1 MIHVMDFL
9 EIIFF
14 SGIIYLFSVW
24 LSTDKKKNLLVYFY
38 CYCACIFTS
47 YFLNAVTIST
57 FLIYISPVALILF
70 IIFHQDV
77 LQRNF
82 ITLHTEQPIDYD
94 IFVDWLEN
102 LIRTALY
109 AINNNKQ
116 LICVIENESDLA
128 SYLQTSFLI
137 QSPLA
142 QNIMCLVID
151 SASFDQEKL
160 FWCNRKGKLV
170 AINASWNIPRNVE
183 TPHNNMP
190 LWQQDALL
198 MTLKTDTIVF
208 KADPRTRNFDCVIKG
223 ILYQNVTAHNL
234 IPLIKKNM
242 HHIRKGDIIHE
253 NVNQKKYFEQQNY

>member
-1 MIHVMDFL
+1 MLAIKDFF
-9 EIIFF
+9 EIAFL
-14 SGIIYLFSVW
+14 SGTIYYFSVW

-38 CYCACIFTS
+38 CYCACIVTG
-47 YFLNAVTIST
+47 YLVNALTIST
-57 FLIYISPVALILF
+57 FLVYTSPVALLLF

-82 ITLHTEQPIDYD
+82 ITLHTQQPIDYD
-94 IFVDWLEN
+94 TFIDWLEN

-116 LICVIENESDLA
+116 LICVIENESDL
-128 SYLQTSFLI
+128 SPYLQTSFLL
-137 QSPLA
+137 QSPLW

-151 SASFDQEKL
+151 SASFDQEKIV
-160 FWCNRKGKLV
+160 WCNRNGKLV
-170 AINASWNIPRNVE
+170 GFNASWNIARNGQ
-183 TPHNNMP
+183 TAQNNMP

-242 HHIRKGDIIHE
+242 HHIRKGEIIHE